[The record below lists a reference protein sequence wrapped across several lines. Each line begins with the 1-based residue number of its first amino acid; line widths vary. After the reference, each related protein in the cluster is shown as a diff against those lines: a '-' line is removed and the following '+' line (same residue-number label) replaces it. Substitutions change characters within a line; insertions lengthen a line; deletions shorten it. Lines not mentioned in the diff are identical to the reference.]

1 MKIEF
6 TGRQTEVPTEI
17 RRLAERKLH
26 KLTRVLPGITWAHV
40 IVASDRYRQIVE
52 VSVRSKRMDLTARE
66 ESADLGA
73 SLLAV
78 MDRLTRQAT
87 RRLGRLRERKRTG
100 RADTEPKR
108 GANGRLRSAR
118 PRGKAKAARSA
129 AARSRPGPTAAAV
142 RSGRLA
148 LAEPEA

>member
-100 RADTEPKR
+100 RADTEPM
-108 GANGRLRSAR
+108 L
-118 PRGKAKAARSA
+118 
-129 AARSRPGPTAAAV
+129 
-142 RSGRLA
+142 
-148 LAEPEA
+148 